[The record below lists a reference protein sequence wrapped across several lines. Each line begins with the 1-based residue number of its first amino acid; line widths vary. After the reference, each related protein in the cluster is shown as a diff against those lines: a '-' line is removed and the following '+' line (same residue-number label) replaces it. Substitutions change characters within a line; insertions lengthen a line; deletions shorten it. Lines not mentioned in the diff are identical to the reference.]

1 LLPRLLVYQIIP
13 ILLKI
18 KEVEKI
24 LNFTD
29 QLNNLYPNFKEE
41 RLKTRRF
48 KHADVKI
55 LIENLKSVNTFQI
68 NISGNSTEGLEIYLI
83 RAGKGKIKVFLWS
96 QMHGDEATATA
107 ALFDIF
113 IFLSQKTE
121 FQSEIRTIL
130 ENLELYFVPMVN
142 PDGAEVYKR
151 RNALDI
157 DINRDAA
164 RLETVE
170 SKLLKNLI
178 DQIKPEYGFNLH
190 DQETYYTAGLT
201 KYPATMSF
209 LAPSFNKEKEIDE
222 KRLKSIQQIILIN
235 QVLQKFIPNCIGRY
249 NDDFMP
255 TAFGD
260 NVQFWGTSTI
270 LFESGGYYADPEKQ
284 TARKMNFIAIISSL
298 FAIANNTAIGTDVEK
313 YFQIPENKK
322 DKLHDL
328 IIRNAIVKNNGREFK
343 MDIAIRIKEINSPDF
358 KSFEPKG
365 EIADLGDLT
374 YFYGYS
380 EIDAKGLFVAD
391 IEQNILDSLKI
402 GMKADFCLLNSDK
415 KLIYKVLN
423 GIMV

>member
-1 LLPRLLVYQIIP
+1 LIYHSIHN
-13 ILLKI
+13 LLKI
-18 KEVEKI
+18 KEVEKV
-24 LNFTD
+24 LSFAN

-41 RLKTRRF
+41 SLKTRRF
-48 KHADVKI
+48 KHAEIKI
-55 LIENLKSVNTFQI
+55 LIENLKANPLFRI
-68 NISGNSTEGLEIYLI
+68 NIAGNSTEGREIYQLK
-83 RAGKGKIKVFLWS
+83 AGKGKTKIFLWS
-96 QMHGDEATATA
+96 QMHGDEATATS

-113 IFLSQKTE
+113 IFLSQRTE
-121 FQSEIRTIL
+121 FQPEIITIL
-130 ENLELYFVPMVN
+130 ENLELCFVPMVN

-164 RLETVE
+164 RLEAVE
-170 SKLLKNLI
+170 SKLLKSLI
-178 DQIKPEYGFNLH
+178 DKIKPEYGFNLH

-222 KRLKSIQQIILIN
+222 KRLKSMQQIILLN
-235 QVLQKFIPNCIGRY
+235 QVLQKFIPNCVGRY

-284 TARKMNFIAIISSL
+284 TARKMNFISILASL
-298 FAIANNTAIGTDVEK
+298 FAIANNTSIGTDAKE

-328 IIRNAIVKNNGREFK
+328 IIRNAMVINNNREFI

-374 YFYGYS
+374 YFYGYG
-380 EIDAKGLFVAD
+380 EIDAKGLFAVD
-391 IEQNILDSLKI
+391 IEQNPLDSLKI
-402 GMKADFCLLNSDK
+402 GMKADFCLLDSDK
-415 KLIYKVLN
+415 KLIYRIVN
-423 GIMV
+423 GKMI